1 MFIKN
6 LCLGVMG
13 LVISCSSIAATP
25 KSSAS
30 GANEYMFIDNNV
42 DNEYFI
48 ASAKL
53 DPRFS
58 GANTWLRYKSNQVSL
73 GYMGYVIWA
82 YSKSYFDMWISN
94 SPITQPF
101 TGIRCMNSGATCPAS
116 GYIPAEIVDREGFYH
131 TMSGNTVY
139 NGSYGFASF
148 SPAAYAY
155 FLNVPVG
162 SSETYE
168 LNLCYTNKDYDHTS
182 GQRCKDLPDS
192 EATWR
197 IFNLTETKV
206 SHLNLKS
213 TGAMAEIWV
222 ASDGTPSLSSG
233 SESCKIAI
241 VNKKNGLTCKM
252 IAYNLKETKS
262 LNSTLKI
269 ELLLD
274 SGLLG
279 FTPKP
284 TDVSYS
290 GDGSTWNNYG
300 SSVKFSNIFTISGD
314 YVYIFMSN
322 DFFKSALNAGTNI
335 TNKDGVFTFLF
346 DNHIVSPESGYYQFT
361 PSTKLNILPRE
372 YGISIVST
380 DGSTNPKASGKIGE
394 DSPPIEF
401 DYKVTTSAAR
411 QADSITA
418 QVKGDSV
425 TLGGVPYCLFK
436 SPDDSLQVP
445 IPAYLSWISS
455 TGSEVKVRNS
465 CSEAPIDMTDATW
478 VQTAWNASVNDGF
491 FFTTNLKLLFPMNDV
506 RSKLSVN
513 DEDWMGTVSASGT
526 VEVTAKWIGVDK

>member
-1 MFIKN
+1 MSIKVLFFIIVS
-6 LCLGVMG
+6 LAAAGPA
-13 LVISCSSIAATP
+13 IAA
-25 KSSAS
+25 KAVNS
-30 GANEYMFIDNNV
+30 GTGLNNYIFIDNEIDQEFFV
-42 DNEYFI
+42 TS
-48 ASAKL
+48 SAT

-58 GANTWLRYKSNQVSL
+58 GANVWTKLESLQTSL
-73 GYMGYVIWA
+73 GYMGTSLWARINSYV
-82 YSKSYFDMWISN
+82 DMWITK

-101 TGIRCMNSGATCPAS
+101 RGIRCMSQGANCPSSGAISADA
-116 GYIPAEIVDREGFYH
+116 IDNEGFYH
-131 TMSGNTVY
+131 ARAGNSLY
-139 NGSYGFASF
+139 NGMYGFASL
-148 SPAAYAY
+148 SNSAYSY
-155 FLNVPVG
+155 FRNLPINTTE
-162 SSETYE
+162 SYE
-168 LNLCYTNKDYDHTS
+168 LNYCTTTTDYDYKS
-182 GQRCKDLPDS
+182 GQRCKDL
-192 EATWR
+192 ANGAIWYFYTLK
-197 IFNLTETKV
+197 LTKI
-206 SHLNLKS
+206 SHLTLNG

-222 ASDGTPSLSSG
+222 ASDGTPSVSSG
-233 SESCKIAI
+233 SDLCKIT
-241 VNKKNGLTCKM
+241 VVSGKSGLACKM
-252 IAYNLKETKS
+252 IDYQLRESKVFSTAL
-262 LNSTLKI
+262 TLKMI
-269 ELLLD
+269 INNAM
-274 SGLLG
+274 LG
-279 FTPKP
+279 FTPVADSIK
-284 TDVSYS
+284 YS
-290 GDGSTWNNYG
+290 SDGKTWNNFATPVAY
-300 SSVKFSNIFTISGD
+300 NQIFTTSGK
-314 YVYIFMSN
+314 YVTVFMSN
-322 DFFKSALNAGTNI
+322 DFFKQALNKGTNL
-335 TNKDGVFTFLF
+335 TNKDGVFTFSF
-346 DNHIVSPESGYYQFT
+346 TNGASPESGFYQFT
-361 PSTKLNILPRE
+361 PSTKINILPRE